1 VAHYGQQIAQAER
14 ADIDVVVAAC
24 LLHDV
29 AHFDPLEN
37 YKDHGREG
45 ARLCCLLL
53 DKLCYPPAKIDN
65 ICYAIAVHVDDKADF
80 EHVHTP

>member
-29 AHFDPLEN
+29 AHFDPLED
-37 YKDHGREG
+37 YKDHGRAG
-45 ARLCCLLL
+45 ARLSRHLLEEL
-53 DKLCYPPAKIDN
+53 N
-65 ICYAIAVHVDDKADF
+65 
-80 EHVHTP
+80 